1 MGCVLR
7 MWIGTP
13 LGMDGWGSCIVIPTH
28 SLPILLADQDD
39 HSRNRLAGVLRD
51 EGFETLPARTGAEAV
66 DVVRARLVCI
76 TILDVALPDLSGI
89 ETFELISSVRRGVA
103 GIFMA
108 RERSRE
114 TLARLLEAGAF
125 TVLQKPPRAATLLK
139 AVRRLASRIGNE
151 NKNY

>member
-1 MGCVLR
+1 MALRLVLQ
-7 MWIGTP
+7 G
-13 LGMDGWGSCIVIPTH
+13 GVSCIVIPTH

-39 HSRNRLAGVLRD
+39 NSRNRLAGVLRN
-51 EGFETLPARTGAEAV
+51 EGFETLPARTGGEAV
-66 DVVRARLVCI
+66 DVVRARLVGI

-108 RERSRE
+108 RERSKE

-125 TVLQKPPRAATLLK
+125 TVLQKPPRVETLID
-139 AVRRLASRIGNE
+139 AVRRLSFRIGNE
-151 NKNY
+151 EKNY